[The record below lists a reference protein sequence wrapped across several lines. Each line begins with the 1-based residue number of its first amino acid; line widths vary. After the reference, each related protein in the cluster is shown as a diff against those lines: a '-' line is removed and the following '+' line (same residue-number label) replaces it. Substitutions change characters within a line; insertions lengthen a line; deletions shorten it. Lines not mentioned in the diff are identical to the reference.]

1 MSWQFIDKWAERVT
15 LEESLKIR
23 NELDNL
29 LDYSVTKSSEN
40 KDYYWNR
47 NLLITNPIKEKET
60 YWDIDLF
67 LYCNWKE
74 EINKIQDFIKKH
86 EQVLFSSKNDNILSF
101 LFESKIT
108 NKKVQID
115 LHLIDV
121 NNTIHRNNYFLY
133 YKVPYFFFIYSY
145 LIKSFKEKLNIKIS
159 INWLF
164 INHKDQIIL
173 VQKMLKEFLKLSL
186 WLSSKDLDYFD
197 SYEKIWKFFSDKWF
211 SKLDLIVTDSWSIK
225 EHLTKN
231 EKFIEIISYLNWD
244 WKWKEKILEDFKKSL
259 PYLDKLLEKHEKIK
273 QENLRIKEE
282 RTKEIEFLFWWNL
295 KDISNDKKKFIKN
308 LNNWYLKSF
317 TLIKKMSDLCFSKF
331 NKKIYLVWW
340 PVRDFLLNIK
350 WNDYD
355 LTWQLT
361 PEEFQSLFWW
371 WITKKYWTVFTNFKW
386 LEVEYTP
393 FRLENDFDWRHAWE
407 IRFSQNLEDDAKRRD
422 FTINAIYLDL
432 TNFEFISNWWI
443 EDLNNKIIR
452 CVWDA
457 SERFKE
463 DYLRI
468 LRWVRLSSKLWFKID
483 QKTLDEMN
491 KNWREMFD
499 KISKERIIEEYF
511 KWFKVWKNYMNELVS
526 FFKWSWIDDDLM
538 SSYRNSNWDIYE
550 FVKRTFNNVW
560 WISEEE
566 LKNVTW
572 SYKWK
577 RFEIRDY
584 VIRNNKEIKDI
595 KSESELFDFL
605 YYHKSLN
612 MRTNKE
618 LRYFVKLYFSK
629 ISRED
634 WEEKVKM
641 FNDMLS
647 RWIVFFDKEIKSEL
661 WIVDTKDFMIRN
673 WIHYNDIKWYI
684 LKEYKKKVWLI

>member
-1 MSWQFIDKWAERVT
+1 
-15 LEESLKIR
+15 
-23 NELDNL
+23 
-29 LDYSVTKSSEN
+29 
-40 KDYYWNR
+40 
-47 NLLITNPIKEKET
+47 
-60 YWDIDLF
+60 
-67 LYCNWKE
+67 
-74 EINKIQDFIKKH
+74 
-86 EQVLFSSKNDNILSF
+86 
-101 LFESKIT
+101 
-108 NKKVQID
+108 
-115 LHLIDV
+115 
-121 NNTIHRNNYFLY
+121 
-133 YKVPYFFFIYSY
+133 
-145 LIKSFKEKLNIKIS
+145 
-159 INWLF
+159 
-164 INHKDQIIL
+164 
-173 VQKMLKEFLKLSL
+173 
-186 WLSSKDLDYFD
+186 
-197 SYEKIWKFFSDKWF
+197 
-211 SKLDLIVTDSWSIK
+211 
-225 EHLTKN
+225 
-231 EKFIEIISYLNWD
+231 
-244 WKWKEKILEDFKKSL
+244 
-259 PYLDKLLEKHEKIK
+259 
-273 QENLRIKEE
+273 
-282 RTKEIEFLFWWNL
+282 
-295 KDISNDKKKFIKN
+295 
-308 LNNWYLKSF
+308 
-317 TLIKKMSDLCFSKF
+317 MSDLCFSKF

-629 ISRED
+629 ISREA